1 MAGKKTSVFPFY
13 YSDML
18 TWGTQKSSTVHTID
32 DTSEVEFTFTTQF
45 DLTSISSTSVLVYKN
60 TTLLVE
66 GKDYTFDT
74 DEAKVNLTTNS
85 VGTSLIGL
93 AVNDKITIVE
103 YTDTHGSF
111 CPPTP
116 SKLGLYYKF
125 ESQVYR

>member
-1 MAGKKTSVFPFY
+1 MAGKKTSAFPFY

-18 TWGTQKSSTVHTID
+18 SWGTQKSSTVHTID
-32 DTSEVEFTFTTQF
+32 DTRS
-45 DLTSISSTSVLVYKN
+45 LSLHLLHSLIWTSISSTSVLVYKN

-74 DEAKVNLTTNS
+74 DEAKVNPTTNS

-111 CPPTP
+111 CPN
-116 SKLGLYYKF
+116 
-125 ESQVYR
+125 Q